1 MELRPKAREKDVEA
15 YIESCRTKFGCFESG
30 GPGDD
35 LAGEKFRYIPPDRH
49 VPPLP
54 SVVKCS
60 TCYNIIQALYSV
72 NTVASTCS
80 LHVHVKSGC
89 EDIGSMYV
97 HNVV

>member
-49 VPPLP
+49 IPPT
-54 SVVKCS
+54 SVVKFS
-60 TCYNIIQALYSV
+60 TSPSLITDYNIIQALSSV
-72 NTVASTCS
+72 NTVASSPQVQVET
-80 LHVHVKSGC
+80 
-89 EDIGSMYV
+89 
-97 HNVV
+97 